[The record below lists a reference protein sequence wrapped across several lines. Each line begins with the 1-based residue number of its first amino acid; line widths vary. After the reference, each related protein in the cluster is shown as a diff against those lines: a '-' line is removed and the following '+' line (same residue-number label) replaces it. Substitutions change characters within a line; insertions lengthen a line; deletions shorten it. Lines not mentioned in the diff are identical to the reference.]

1 VQQDDELAVSGGSP
15 DFSYRLGGG
24 FLHNGDWVAHAHS
37 TNANLSG
44 SLRGTQGPVAV
55 EFSGRFTS
63 RSLGQAQNPDF
74 YQFDPSLSPAYDV
87 TNLVKQQTYGLT
99 ADYEA
104 TPHWRHTL
112 VLGYDRSGFEW
123 HQNRPLL
130 TTPADT
136 FLSVADGDQTRA
148 SVAYHTTYGGSLGR
162 TVQASLTAGADHWT
176 YHRSVF
182 SAFRVT
188 RTNDAS
194 FYPAGASRSEYNN
207 SGYFAQGQI
216 AFRDALF
223 VTAGL
228 RAEDNQ
234 NLGQDFGLAWAP
246 RVGVAYVRAVGDV
259 TAKARVAYGKAI
271 RPPDPGLSEAVVSSS
286 FTQVANPNLAPEQQV
301 GSDGGLELYFGRR
314 GSVEATYYHQTA
326 IDLIDGVVLSA
337 SPQRYQNQ
345 NVGRIKNRGWEFQG
359 RMNAGRLSLTGTYS
373 IMNSIVEKVSPTYT
387 GSLQPGDQMLDIP
400 KHTAG
405 AKLSYS
411 VRGTTAT
418 VGVTWIGEWTEY
430 DYLALY
436 GYYYGGQAY
445 RGSGRAYW
453 MTYPAFTKFNLSVSQ
468 TLTDRVGVFLRSD
481 NLTNRNVSEQNNAN
495 FSMGRV
501 TMIGVRVKS

>member
-1 VQQDDELAVSGGSP
+1 M
-15 DFSYRLGGG
+15 
-24 FLHNGDWVAHAHS
+24 
-37 TNANLSG
+37 
-44 SLRGTQGPVAV
+44 
-55 EFSGRFTS
+55 
-63 RSLGQAQNPDF
+63 
-74 YQFDPSLSPAYDV
+74 
-87 TNLVKQQTYGLT
+87 
-99 ADYEA
+99 
-104 TPHWRHTL
+104 
-112 VLGYDRSGFEW
+112 
-123 HQNRPLL
+123 
-130 TTPADT
+130 
-136 FLSVADGDQTRA
+136 
-148 SVAYHTTYGGSLGR
+148 
-162 TVQASLTAGADHWT
+162 
-176 YHRSVF
+176 
-182 SAFRVT
+182 
-188 RTNDAS
+188 
-194 FYPAGASRSEYNN
+194 
-207 SGYFAQGQI
+207 
-216 AFRDALF
+216 
-223 VTAGL
+223 
-228 RAEDNQ
+228 
-234 NLGQDFGLAWAP
+234 
-246 RVGVAYVRAVGDV
+246 
-259 TAKARVAYGKAI
+259 
-271 RPPDPGLSEAVVSSS
+271 
-286 FTQVANPNLAPEQQV
+286 